1 MSSGARQ
8 DAASPDGGSDAAIGS
23 VWRPARWAIWTIPR
37 RLVGPVLLVELTAV
51 VLAGLAVAS
60 SQFDRA
66 SITSSL
72 MLCAF
77 GIIHSEIALRVER
90 TRRRI
95 AETLHVD
102 LSSVWTFAGAVLL
115 PPALAAGA
123 ATIVIT
129 HLWWRSWRPRVP
141 VYRHMFSTATIVL
154 ACLAASAV
162 AGPYRDG
169 GTTVQGD
176 VPGVLLLVAAILVY
190 TTVNSALVAGAVA
203 VSSPQPDIGKVLGRW
218 DDNLLELA
226 TLSLGAITA
235 VALAINPALVAFVLP
250 PLLVLHRAVLVKHL
264 EEAANTDGKTG
275 LLNAVA
281 WHVQAERALNRSK
294 RRDGPPGVLVL
305 DLDHFKAVNDTHGHL
320 AGDQV
325 LSAVADVLQDE
336 VRERDLVGRFGGE
349 EFVVMLAGLGG
360 RGPAEL
366 EAVAE
371 RIRRR
376 VEDLGVEIPTP
387 DGPLTVRGLS
397 VSVGCAVM
405 PEGGAELRDLLEV
418 ADRALYAAKGAGRN
432 AVRMGTAATTRS
444 VFLPMN
450 ASAETST
457 DPPTPVEPP
466 SLHSNAG
473 D

>member
-1 MSSGARQ
+1 MSRGGRQ
-8 DAASPDGGSDAAIGS
+8 DAASTDGGPVVAAGS
-23 VWRPARWAIWTIPR
+23 VWRPARWAIWSIPR

-51 VLAGLAVAS
+51 VLTVLAATPL
-60 SQFDRA
+60 QFDHA
-66 SITSSL
+66 SITLSV

-77 GIIHSEIALRVER
+77 GITHSEIALRIER

-115 PPALAAGA
+115 PPALAAGT

-141 VYRHMFSTATIVL
+141 VYKHAFSTATIVL

-162 AGPYRDG
+162 AGAHRNG
-169 GTTVQGD
+169 GFSVQGE
-176 VPGVLLLVAAILVY
+176 VPGVLPLAVAILVY

-218 DDNLLELA
+218 DDNLLEFA

-235 VALAINPALVAFVLP
+235 IALSINPILVAFVLP

-275 LLNAVA
+275 LLNAAA
-281 WHVQAERALNRSK
+281 WHMQAARVLRRPR

-320 AGDQV
+320 AGDHV
-325 LSAVADVLQDE
+325 LAAVADVLQAE
-336 VRERDLVGRFGGE
+336 VRDRDLVGRFGGE
-349 EFVVMLAGLGG
+349 EFVVLLTGLGG
-360 RGPAEL
+360 QGSAEL
-366 EAVAE
+366 TAVAE

-376 VEDLGVEIPTP
+376 VASLGVEIPTP

-405 PEGGAELRDLLEV
+405 PDGGAELRDLLEV

-432 AVRMGTAATTRS
+432 AVRMGSPASVRHPLLSVNTGVTPATAVPRPGLQT
-444 VFLPMN
+444 
-450 ASAETST
+450 
-457 DPPTPVEPP
+457 
-466 SLHSNAG
+466 NAG

>member
-1 MSSGARQ
+1 MSRGTRQ
-8 DAASPDGGSDAAIGS
+8 DAASTGGSSAVTGSAA
-23 VWRPARWAIWTIPR
+23 WRPAQWAIWGIPR
-37 RLVGPVLLVELTAV
+37 RLVAPVLLVELTAV
-51 VLAGLAVAS
+51 VLTVFAVTPAE
-60 SQFDRA
+60 FDRT
-66 SITSSL
+66 SIMFGS

-77 GIIHSEIALRVER
+77 GIMHSEVAMRVER

-115 PPALAAGA
+115 PPALAAGV
-123 ATIVIT
+123 ATIVFT

-141 VYRHMFSTATIVL
+141 IYRHVFSTATIVL

-162 AGPYRDG
+162 VGANRDG
-169 GTTVQGD
+169 GVTGVD
-176 VPGVLLLVAAILVY
+176 DAPGVLLLGAAILVY

-218 DDNLLELA
+218 DDNLLEMA

-235 VALAINPALVAFVLP
+235 VALAINPVLIVFVLP

-281 WHVQAERALNRSK
+281 WHVQAERALQRTK

-325 LSAVADVLQDE
+325 LTAVAGVLRDE

-360 RGPAEL
+360 RGPAEI

-376 VEDLGVEIPTP
+376 VADLRVEIPTP

-405 PEGGAELRDLLEV
+405 PDGGAELRDLLEV

-432 AVRMGTAATTRS
+432 AVRMGNAMSERPALLPLHTDAPAA
-444 VFLPMN
+444 
-450 ASAETST
+450 
-457 DPPTPVEPP
+457 VEPP
-466 SLHSNAG
+466 TLHSNAG

>member
-1 MSSGARQ
+1 MSRGARQ
-8 DAASPDGGSDAAIGS
+8 DAASTDGGSVGAVS
-23 VWRPARWAIWTIPR
+23 SPRRPAGWAIWTIPR
-37 RLVGPVLLVELTAV
+37 RLLGPVLLVEITAIALTI
-51 VLAGLAVAS
+51 LAVTP
-60 SQFDRA
+60 SQFDQR
-66 SITSSL
+66 SITLSVI
-72 MLCAF
+72 LCVF
-77 GIIHSEIALRVER
+77 GTAHSEIALRVER
-90 TRRRI
+90 VRRRVN
-95 AETLHVD
+95 ETLHVD

-115 PPALAAGA
+115 PPALAAGV
-123 ATIVIT
+123 ATIVFT

-141 VYRHMFSTATIVL
+141 VYRHVFSTATIVL
-154 ACLAASAV
+154 SCLAAAAV
-162 AGPYRDG
+162 AGVNREG
-169 GTTVQGD
+169 GSVFQGD
-176 VPGVLLLVAAILVY
+176 VSGVLLLVVAILTY

-218 DDNLLELA
+218 DDNLLEFA

-235 VALAINPALVAFVLP
+235 VALSINPVLVAFVLP

-275 LLNAVA
+275 LLNAAA

-294 RRDGPPGVLVL
+294 RRDGQPGVLVL

-320 AGDQV
+320 AGDHV
-325 LSAVADVLQDE
+325 LSAVAEVLRDE

-366 EAVAE
+366 EAVAD

-376 VEDLGVEIPTP
+376 VADLGVEIPTP

-405 PEGGAELRDLLEV
+405 PDGGAELRDLLEV

-432 AVRMGTAATTRS
+432 AVRMGTAASTRPGL
-444 VFLPMN
+444 LPVN
-450 ASAETST
+450 VSP
-457 DPPTPVEPP
+457 DPPTPVEPS
-466 SLHSNAG
+466 SLQTNAG